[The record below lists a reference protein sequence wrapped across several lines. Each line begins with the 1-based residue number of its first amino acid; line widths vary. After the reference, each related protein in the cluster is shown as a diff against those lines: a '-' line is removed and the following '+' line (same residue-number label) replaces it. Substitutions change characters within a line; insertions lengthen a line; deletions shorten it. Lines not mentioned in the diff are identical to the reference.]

1 MCKFVTSIIW
11 FYTQIRPNHR
21 VRMDFGFYGFQ
32 IHNVHNP
39 WIFNGFGMAY
49 HNPSSIIHMDYGFL
63 IKSRNFKVRRSY

>member
-39 WIFNGFGMAY
+39 
-49 HNPSSIIHMDYGFL
+49 SSIIHMDYGFL